1 MSRAGHADSHE
12 GHEGAHR
19 SIGDLERSMRD
30 VDADDVRAYLVR
42 DHEGMRRLS
51 EYLRGLREV
60 EYERGER
67 GERWEN

>member
-1 MSRAGHADSHE
+1 MSRADSHE

-19 SIGDLERSMRD
+19 SIGDLERSLRD
-30 VDADDVRAYLVR
+30 VDADDIQAYLVR
-42 DHEGMRRLS
+42 DQDGMRWLS

-67 GERWEN
+67 WEN